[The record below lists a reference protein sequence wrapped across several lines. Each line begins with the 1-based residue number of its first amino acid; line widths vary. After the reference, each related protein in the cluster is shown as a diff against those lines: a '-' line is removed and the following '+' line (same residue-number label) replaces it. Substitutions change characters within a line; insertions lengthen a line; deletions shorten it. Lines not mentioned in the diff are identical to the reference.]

1 MARKLLFITND
12 GGENNHLGGI
22 QYDKRDYLDFFH
34 LPEGGYWQNEDIQ
47 IYDNSATLQQIRSQL
62 ISVEADYY
70 DYIVIVFSGHGC
82 ANRFGETYFE
92 LSQGHEASLSDFM
105 NLRNITGST
114 RYLMIADSC
123 RTIPRFQQG
132 GRIEVHRRLFTESR
146 DNDVY
151 KERCRQL
158 YDEAFNQLP
167 ARTFCIGYATSLG
180 QDAIDLG
187 NRGGLYSQSLL
198 QATKNEI
205 ARVKRLHQDDMVILF
220 REVHQVAVNNV
231 SLDTHGQQIPDYESS
246 NGAEPPFAIVPLM

>member
-1 MARKLLFITND
+1 MARKLLFIAND
-12 GGENNHLGGI
+12 GGEENHLDGI

-34 LPEGGYWQNEDIQ
+34 LPEGGYWHDEEIQ
-47 IYDNSATLQQIRSQL
+47 IYDNSANLQQIRSQL
-62 ISVEADYY
+62 IGVGTDYF

-82 ANRFGETYFE
+82 ANRFGETFFE
-92 LSQGHEASLSDFM
+92 LSQGHEASLGDFKG
-105 NLRNITGST
+105 LRNITGTT
-114 RYLMIADSC
+114 RYLVIADSC

-132 GRIEVHRRLFTESR
+132 GRLEDHRRLFAESR

-158 YDEAFNQLP
+158 YDEAFIQLP

-180 QDAIDLG
+180 HGAIDLG
-187 NRGGLYSQSLL
+187 DRGGLYSQALL

-205 ARVKRLHQDDMVILF
+205 GRVKTEHQGDSVISF

-231 SLDTHGQQIPDYESS
+231 SALTQGQQIPDYECS
-246 NGAEPPFAIVPLM
+246 NGTEPPFAVVPLM